1 MGLPREHPSPL
12 DALIAAI
19 VTAAT
24 VVPALAVAAP
34 WWIVGLSVL
43 ASVPVLW
50 RRRAPVGVLFVVG
63 PAITALGCVH
73 ALPILPFGTV
83 VCVYTIAAYC
93 SARQRRTTFVLVVV
107 GILVSLLVPR
117 ETADSYAYAA
127 MSFMTAWA
135 LGSGVRAKQ
144 AQIDALAERTRRLDD
159 ERQAAV
165 VRERLRIARDM
176 HDGLAHTVGAM
187 IVRAETGP
195 LLDRADADA
204 AFAAIADGGRAAL
217 RELRHSIGALRE
229 DDPPHQPGVAAIAD
243 LVALAEH
250 PGLAARFTEHGAR
263 VPISP
268 QADAAA
274 YRIVQEAL
282 TNTGKHAKATRV
294 DVALSWSSGRLGV
307 RIADDGT
314 AVVEGG
320 RVGDVDTTG
329 FGLVGMRE
337 RVHACGGVL
346 RVEPTR
352 SGFVVSADLPLAQGS

>member
-12 DALIAAI
+12 DALIAAM

-159 ERQAAV
+159 EREAAV

-195 LLDRADADA
+195 LLDRAAADA

-217 RELRHSIGALRE
+217 RELRQSIGALRE

-250 PGLAARFTEHGAR
+250 RGLAAHFTEHGAR

-314 AVVEGG
+314 AVEAD
-320 RVGDVDTTG
+320 RVGDGDPTG

>member
-1 MGLPREHPSPL
+1 M
-12 DALIAAI
+12 
-19 VTAAT
+19 TAAT
-24 VVPALAVAAP
+24 VVPALVAGAS
-34 WWIVGLSVL
+34 WWVIGLSVL
-43 ASVPVLW
+43 ASAPVLW
-50 RRRAPVGVLFVVG
+50 RRRAPVGVLCVVG

-73 ALPILPFGTV
+73 ALPVLPFGTV

-93 SARQRRTTFVLVVV
+93 SARQRRMTFVLVAI

-144 AQIDALAERTRRLDD
+144 AQIDALAERTQRLDD
-159 ERQAAV
+159 ERDAAV

-204 AFAAIADGGRAAL
+204 AFAAIADSGRDAL

-243 LVALAEH
+243 LVEFAGRT
-250 PGLAARFTEHGAR
+250 GLAARFTEHGVRA
-263 VPISP
+263 PISP
-268 QADAAA
+268 QADVAA

-282 TNTGKHAKATRV
+282 TNTGKHAEATRV
-294 DVALSWSSGRLGV
+294 DVALSWSSCRLGV
-307 RIADDGT
+307 RITDDG
-314 AVVEGG
+314 AAAQGR
-320 RVGDVDTTG
+320 RVGETGTTG

-337 RVHACGGVL
+337 RVHACGGLL
-346 RVEPTR
+346 RAEATGA
-352 SGFVVSADLPLAQGS
+352 GFVVAADLPLAQGG

>member
-1 MGLPREHPSPL
+1 MGLLREHPSPL
-12 DALIAAI
+12 DALIAAV

-24 VVPALAVAAP
+24 VVPAVVVGASWWVVA
-34 WWIVGLSVL
+34 LSVL

-50 RRRAPVGVLFVVG
+50 RRRAPVGALCVVG
-63 PAITALGCVH
+63 PAITTLGCVH
-73 ALPILPFGTV
+73 ALPVLPFGTV

-93 SARQRRTTFVLVVV
+93 SARQRRMTFVLVAV

-117 ETADSYAYAA
+117 ETADSYAYAT

-159 ERQAAV
+159 ERDAAV

-195 LLDRADADA
+195 LLDQADAHA
-204 AFAAIADGGRAAL
+204 AFAAIADGGRDAL

-250 PGLAARFTEHGAR
+250 RGLAAHFTEHGAR
-263 VPISP
+263 APISP

-294 DVALSWSSGRLGV
+294 EVALSWSSGRLGV
-307 RIADDGT
+307 RIADDGA
-314 AVVEGG
+314 AVDGG
-320 RVGDVDTTG
+320 RPADTGVTG

-337 RVHACGGVL
+337 RVHACGGLL

-352 SGFVVSADLPLAQGS
+352 SGFVVSADLPLVQGS

>member
-1 MGLPREHPSPL
+1 MGVTREHPSPL
-12 DALIAAI
+12 DALIAAV
-19 VTAAT
+19 VTT
-24 VVPALAVAAP
+24 VSVVPALVVNAQWWVVA
-34 WWIVGLSVL
+34 LSVL
-43 ASVPVLW
+43 ASAPVLW
-50 RRRAPVGVLFVVG
+50 RRRAPVGVLCVVG

-73 ALPILPFGTV
+73 ALPVLPFGTV

-93 SARQRRTTFVLVVV
+93 SARQRRMTFVLVAV
-107 GILVSLLVPR
+107 GIVVSLLVPR
-117 ETADSYAYAA
+117 EPADSYAYAA

-159 ERQAAV
+159 EREAAV

-195 LLDRADADA
+195 LLGRTDADA
-204 AFAAIADGGRAAL
+204 AFAAIADSGRDAL

-229 DDPPHQPGVAAIAD
+229 GDPPHRPGVAAIAD
-243 LVALAEH
+243 LVALAEQG
-250 PGLAARFTEHGAR
+250 GLAAHFTEHGTRA
-263 VPISP
+263 PISP

-282 TNTGKHAKATRV
+282 TNTGKHAKASRV
-294 DVALSWSSGRLGV
+294 EVALSWSSGRLGV

-314 AVVEGG
+314 PLERARGE
-320 RVGDVDTTG
+320 TATG
-329 FGLVGMRE
+329 FGLVGMAE
-337 RVHACGGVL
+337 RVHACGGLL
-346 RVEPTR
+346 RAEPTR
-352 SGFVVSADLPLAQGS
+352 AGFVVSADLPLAQAS